1 MTGALNVLQKLDLG
15 SNEVTDGC
23 CCQEGQSEET
33 AEAVLAPGSS
43 HTFPERTANMG
54 TWTAVRKI
62 RHLRANIAGEEFEK
76 HVEEDCE
83 GVHSNIHYTVHQEK
97 TFNVKAKN

>member
-1 MTGALNVLQKLDLG
+1 
-15 SNEVTDGC
+15 
-23 CCQEGQSEET
+23 
-33 AEAVLAPGSS
+33 
-43 HTFPERTANMG
+43 MG

-83 GVHSNIHYTVHQEK
+83 GVHGNLHYTVHSEK